1 MATQQEA
8 LQELKERFV
17 GAIMKGDWESARHL
31 ADPDFELR
39 EPAALPYGGIYKGIE
54 GFQQCLAAIQKA
66 HKTTGL
72 DIMDSYFPA
81 KGDRMITEMEWR
93 GIPLG
98 TGQEAASRVLE
109 HYEFRDGKVLSITLF
124 WFNIPAYS

>member
-17 GAIMKGDWESARHL
+17 GAIMAGDWDTAEQL

-54 GFQQCLAAIQKA
+54 GFKQCLAAIQGT

-72 DIMDSYFPA
+72 DILSSYFAAEP
-81 KGDRMITEMEWR
+81 DRMITEMDWR
-93 GIPLG
+93 GIPHA
-98 TGQEAASRVLE
+98 TGQEVSSKVLE
-109 HYEFRDGKVLSITLF
+109 KYEFRDGKVLAIILF